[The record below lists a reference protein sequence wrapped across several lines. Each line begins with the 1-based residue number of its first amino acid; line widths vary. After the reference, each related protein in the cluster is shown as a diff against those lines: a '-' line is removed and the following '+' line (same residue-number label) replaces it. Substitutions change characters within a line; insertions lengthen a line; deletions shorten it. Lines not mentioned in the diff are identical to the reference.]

1 MATRGKELQ
10 LTNLQELSLGK
21 ALRWFREKKGIT
33 RSDLATRSN
42 LTYQMIGHYETGK
55 KKPSRERF
63 KVICTLLEVSEEIVL
78 NKAGEIALI
87 DQRKDMAEMVTLGE
101 QQMWGNIA
109 SIARDLNRIAN
120 CLEAAE
126 ARARRAEEAQTVF
139 SSQPTESEVADAER

>member
-1 MATRGKELQ
+1 
-10 LTNLQELSLGK
+10 
-21 ALRWFREKKGIT
+21 
-33 RSDLATRSN
+33 
-42 LTYQMIGHYETGK
+42 
-55 KKPSRERF
+55 
-63 KVICTLLEVSEEIVL
+63 
-78 NKAGEIALI
+78 
-87 DQRKDMAEMVTLGE
+87 MVTLGE